1 MKDIDYFT
9 ANPDEFAALSE
20 AEQAALLN
28 GDLPAGET
36 TEIRVDET
44 PENPETP
51 EAPKPD
57 DAEKAD
63 DEQSGTPEVLAKDGK
78 HTIPFAELEAARA
91 EAAEARR
98 LADEYAQKLAEIEA
112 AKLPPPPTPAE
123 IADLRAKLRDA
134 YDLND
139 WEAAEKLQGEL
150 DAKLDQVADAKAE
163 AKAREILEAKAAE
176 EAQAAEAKAAEEAQ
190 AAAERAFADTVAAT
204 VKQYPF
210 LDSTSPQA
218 NPVAINL
225 VVARRDALFAQG
237 MPAHEAL
244 AKAAAEI
251 GQMIQPAAAPTKTA
265 AEIAAEAAA
274 KAKPKPP
281 TSLSSVANAGSAQHD
296 EAEAVADMTPEQRID
311 YFMGKSPEKIM
322 EFLRKVT

>member
-36 TEIRVDET
+36 PETKVDET

-51 EAPKPD
+51 EAPKTD
-57 DAEKAD
+57 DAAKAD
-63 DEQSGTPEVLAKDGK
+63 NEQSGTPEVLAKDGK

-139 WEAAEKLQGEL
+139 WDAAEKLQGEL

-163 AKAREILEAKAAE
+163 AKAREIL
-176 EAQAAEAKAAEEAQ
+176 EAKAAEEAQ

-218 NPVAINL
+218 NPVAIDL